1 MKYESKYKIFL
12 NQMYFII
19 LSTEYYVFYSGFI
32 LLNVAWI
39 SIDMQKG
46 TYKFIIGQAMVLLHY
61 LGKIGWWVLGNDTWT
76 LIGHWDPI
84 YLMGTAW

>member
-39 SIDMQKG
+39 GIDMQ
-46 TYKFIIGQAMVLLHY
+46 
-61 LGKIGWWVLGNDTWT
+61 
-76 LIGHWDPI
+76 
-84 YLMGTAW
+84 